1 MDSLSYKTQ
10 SAKPSTVQQNWY
22 IVDAE
27 DKVLGR
33 LASEIAKIVRGKH
46 KPSFTPHVNCG
57 DKVVVINADKVR
69 LTGNKLEQKIYRW
82 YTGYP
87 SGQRERTPQEYFDKR
102 PTEVLKLA
110 VQGMLPKNRLQ
121 KRFLRNLHLY
131 EGTDH
136 PHQAQQPQK
145 LEL

>member
-1 MDSLSYKTQ
+1 MNSLSYKTQ
-10 SAKPSTVQQNWY
+10 SAKPATVEQTWY

-33 LASEIAKIVRGKH
+33 LASEIARIIRGKH
-46 KPSFTPHVNCG
+46 KPSFTPHLNCG
-57 DKVVVINADKVR
+57 DKVIVINADKVR
-69 LTGNKLEQKIYRW
+69 LTGNKMENKIYRW

-87 SGQRERTPQEYFDKR
+87 SGQRERTPKEYFEKR
-102 PTEVLKLA
+102 PTEILKLA
-110 VQGMLPKNRLQ
+110 VSGMLPKNRLQ
-121 KRFLRNLHLY
+121 KRFLQNLHLY
-131 EGTDH
+131 TGTDH